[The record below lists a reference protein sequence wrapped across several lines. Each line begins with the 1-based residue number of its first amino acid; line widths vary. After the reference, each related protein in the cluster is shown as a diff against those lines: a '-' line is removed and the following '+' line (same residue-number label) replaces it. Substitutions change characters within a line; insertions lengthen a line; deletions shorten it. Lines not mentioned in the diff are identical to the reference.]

1 MLQAAVVAVVADPPC
16 KAPHPLVSQN
26 HVAPRSPTIALLAI
40 QYSDYTGPAVND
52 SLLRAC
58 EG

>member
-1 MLQAAVVAVVADPPC
+1 MLLAAVAVADPPC

-26 HVAPRSPTIALLAI
+26 HVAPRNPTIALLAI
-40 QYSDYTGPAVND
+40 QYSDYTGPTVND

-58 EG
+58 M